1 MTDPR
6 DMTSDDQAR
15 LEMHRGSAALFR
27 NLLASSPA
35 DGLAPLVAE
44 LSPSAWGLLR
54 RLAEL
59 SFVDVCDGR
68 VIVGFTISSLA
79 RLGYLG

>member
-1 MTDPR
+1 
-6 DMTSDDQAR
+6 
-15 LEMHRGSAALFR
+15 
-27 NLLASSPA
+27 
-35 DGLAPLVAE
+35 VAE